1 MQNSSF
7 LHLNLLK
14 GHGCKYTDL
23 FRIGL
28 KNRIIKTT
36 FPPLCERFRHT
47 RRLYSRIERNKG
59 RSSYKRD
66 GFLWIRDNPISS
78 RHRLRISSA
87 AYPSTTIRHTYSTP
101 PRIVLRESVRRWAF
115 RWDWAA
121 PGQWLPARNLRRH
134 PIALYNLGITR
145 PHPTCSR
152 HLERVHRL
160 VGRPPR
166 VPVAERPDR
175 NTCRRID
182 GTSHVL
188 SGIGR
193 SPESVLRSE
202 DCSHIESPRVKNI
215 DQMPFADPRSMI
227 RKQGHTLPCK
237 PGIIHRRIGR
247 TDPYGLRRNR
257 ADRIRQ

>member
-1 MQNSSF
+1 MAF
-7 LHLNLLK
+7 FEY
-14 GHGCKYTDL
+14 GTTRYPPATGC
-23 FRIGL
+23 GS
-28 KNRIIKTT
+28 
-36 FPPLCERFRHT
+36 PPQHIPRQ
-47 RRLYSRIERNKG
+47 
-59 RSSYKRD
+59 
-66 GFLWIRDNPISS
+66 
-78 RHRLRISSA
+78 
-87 AYPSTTIRHTYSTP
+87 PSGTHIP
-101 PRIVLRESVRRWAF
+101 PRLVSFFENRSVDEHSVEIGPLRAN
-115 RWDWAA
+115 
-121 PGQWLPARNLRRH
+121 WLPARNLRRH

-175 NTCRRID
+175 NTRRRID

-202 DCSHIESPRVKNI
+202 DCSHIESPRVQNI
-215 DQMPFADPRSMI
+215 NQMPFADHRSMI
-227 RKQGHTLPCK
+227 RKQGHTLPCE

-247 TDPYGLRRNR
+247 TDPYGLLRNQ

>member
-1 MQNSSF
+1 MAF
-7 LHLNLLK
+7 FEY
-14 GHGCKYTDL
+14 GTARYPPATGCGSHPQHIPRQLSGTH
-23 FRIGL
+23 I
-28 KNRIIKTT
+28 
-36 FPPLCERFRHT
+36 
-47 RRLYSRIERNKG
+47 
-59 RSSYKRD
+59 
-66 GFLWIRDNPISS
+66 
-78 RHRLRISSA
+78 
-87 AYPSTTIRHTYSTP
+87 P
-101 PRIVLRESVRRWAF
+101 PRLVSFFENRSVDEHSVEIGA
-115 RWDWAA
+115 D
-121 PGQWLPARNLRRH
+121 PDQWLPARNLRRH

>member
-1 MQNSSF
+1 MAF
-7 LHLNLLK
+7 FEY
-14 GHGCKYTDL
+14 GTTRYPPATGC
-23 FRIGL
+23 GS
-28 KNRIIKTT
+28 
-36 FPPLCERFRHT
+36 PPQHIPRQ
-47 RRLYSRIERNKG
+47 
-59 RSSYKRD
+59 
-66 GFLWIRDNPISS
+66 
-78 RHRLRISSA
+78 
-87 AYPSTTIRHTYSTP
+87 PSGTHIP
-101 PRIVLRESVRRWAF
+101 PRLVSFFENRSVDEHSVEIGPLRANGFPLETYAGIQS
-115 RWDWAA
+115 
-121 PGQWLPARNLRRH
+121 
-134 PIALYNLGITR
+134 LYIILGITR